1 MLILLPPSETKRDG
15 GNNDSLDLGSLA
27 FPALTPLRRRAISSV
42 RSLARNRPATIAA
55 LKLGPKQHAEVERN
69 RLVAASPTM
78 PAIDRYTGVL
88 YDAFG
93 ADSLSAAQRTFAHDH
108 VAIHS
113 ALLGPVAA
121 LDLIPAYRLSF
132 DSRLPTLSLKKHWSS
147 PVSAELSKH
156 DGLILD
162 LRSEGYARLGASPDR
177 TNSLYVR
184 VVTRDENGQKRALNH
199 FNKQAKGLFVRAIV
213 SSGVVLDDTVSLLD
227 WAATEGYEMNI
238 VAGELEIVV
247 PAVTG
252 DAGSLMASLRPVER
266 PF

>member
-15 GNNDSLDLGSLA
+15 GIGASLDLDALA
-27 FPALTPLRRRAISSV
+27 FPALTPLRRRAISSL
-42 RSLARNRPATIAA
+42 RSLARNRSASIVA
-55 LKLGPKQHAEVERN
+55 LKLGPKQLAEVDRN
-69 RLVAASPTM
+69 RVVTASPTM

-93 ADSLSAAQRTFAHDH
+93 AGSLSAAERAFTSAH

-132 DSRLPTLSLKKHWSS
+132 DSRLPTLSLKKHWSAR
-147 PVSAELSKH
+147 VSSELSKH
-156 DGLILD
+156 EGLILD
-162 LRSEGYARLGASPDR
+162 LRSEGYVGLGASPDR

-213 SSGVVLDDTVSLLD
+213 SSGVVFDDTVALLE
-227 WAATEGYEMNI
+227 WAGSEGYEMSI

-252 DAGSLMASLRPVER
+252 EVGRLMASLRTVDR

>member
-1 MLILLPPSETKRDG
+1 MLILLPPSETKHDG
-15 GNNDSLDLGSLA
+15 GNSASLDLGSLA
-27 FPALTPLRRRAISSV
+27 FPALTPLRRRTINSV
-42 RSLARNRPATIAA
+42 RALARNRGASIVA
-55 LKLGPKQHAEVERN
+55 LKLGPKQHAEVDRN
-69 RLVAASPTM
+69 RLITASPTM

-88 YDAFG
+88 YDALG
-93 ADSLSAAQRTFAHDH
+93 ADSLSAAERTFANAH

-132 DSRLPTLSLKKHWSS
+132 DSRLPTLSLKKHWSAR
-147 PVSAELSKH
+147 VSEELSKH
-156 DGLILD
+156 GGLILD
-162 LRSEGYARLGASPDR
+162 LRSEGYAGLGAAPDR

-227 WAATEGYEMNI
+227 WAASEGYELSI

-247 PAVTG
+247 PAVTREVG
-252 DAGSLMASLRPVER
+252 RLMASLRPADR